1 MAVSYTRNNLSNSSL
16 TSIEARDLDEHKRW
30 QKKTIKARILI
41 GVLTVICSILIV
53 ILIVTYESGHKNT
66 ECTEKQNGKAVNNNI
81 IKFVHISD
89 IHYDPFYD
97 KNTPQR
103 SFCRPQRAN
112 STSTYTAQYGRIG
125 CDSPIDL
132 VENSL
137 DAMQNV
143 SKIENVSFILLTGEI
158 GRAHV

>member
-1 MAVSYTRNNLSNSSL
+1 MAVSYTRNMSNSSL
-16 TSIEARDLDEHKRW
+16 TSIEARDLDERKRW
-30 QKKTIKARILI
+30 KKKTIKARILI

-66 ECTEKQNGKAVNNNI
+66 ECTETQNGKAVNNNI

-103 SFCRPQRAN
+103 SFCRPQLAN
-112 STSTYTAQYGRIG
+112 ST
-125 CDSPIDL
+125 
-132 VENSL
+132 
-137 DAMQNV
+137 
-143 SKIENVSFILLTGEI
+143 
-158 GRAHV
+158 